1 MTKRKRVR
9 PMSIQGECE
18 SRKLWHKV
26 TEALKAGEIDTATRH
41 KRFVCYCIML
51 CKQIPIFAV

>member
-41 KRFVCYCIML
+41 KRFVCNCN
-51 CKQIPIFAV
+51 VV